1 MPNLGLHDRL
11 LHAGFTKTEYRG
23 MNGPAWNNLKKKI
36 RVSEEAW
43 SLLAQRVWVCVD
55 FRDNYARGFGSES
68 AACEHALERAEAR
81 DDD

>member
-11 LHAGFTKTEYRG
+11 LHAGFVRAKYRG
-23 MNGPAWNNLKKKI
+23 INGENWGHLKKGIMVFSASWRIHQK
-36 RVSEEAW
+36 RAW
-43 SLLAQRVWVCVD
+43 LCVD
-55 FRDNYARGFGSES
+55 FHNSYAKGFGSES